1 MDLDR
6 VLFPFE
12 KPRQS
17 QAEFMDGVWSALEGK
32 KHLVCH
38 APTGLG
44 KTVSVLCPAITYA
57 LENDKTVFF
66 LSPKTSQHELA
77 VDVVKSISKKFGVSV
92 SAVDFVGKRHMC
104 SDPLLSGADSEGF
117 YEVCSKRVKREQCSY
132 YGNAVGY
139 SEAQKDVSRLYI
151 EKLSKSSLP
160 VLNHFEFKEKCVS
173 MAGPEGERP
182 MCAYEASVIA
192 GRERNVI
199 VCDYFHLLSP
209 RVHKFTLN
217 RLSKKLSESIVIVDE
232 AHNVPERV
240 RKILGSS
247 LSTFVLDQA
256 CEELSK
262 LGETGLV
269 EKCRHVKKTISTI
282 AKNSLKNGASEALV
296 QKDDFSIQVS
306 EKISDMENFSSTLR
320 LRAVDYLE
328 ASSRSKSRLVRVA
341 NFLDNW
347 QRDEKNFVRICRAF
361 PNGSGYGLSLLCLDS
376 SDFLGSVFNKTHSTI
391 AMSGTLLP
399 TIMYRD
405 LLGMGPARTVL
416 KEYANPFPKENRL
429 TLVVPSVTTRFA
441 ERNEEEYKKI
451 ARTVAG
457 IVNLT
462 PGNSAVFFPSFSMLD
477 QVNFFLQPLVKREIF
492 RQRKEMSPGERVVQ
506 LKRFRDAGK
515 KFGGVLLG
523 AASGS
528 YAEGIDFPGNELLC
542 AVIVGVP
549 LQELDLYTKC
559 LIDFFEEKFA
569 RGWHYAYLFPAV
581 SRAVQ
586 AGGRVIRGESD
597 KGVVVFLDKRYDW
610 GNFSKCFPKDLNAVK
625 TMQPEKFV
633 QEFWA
638 KN

>member
-17 QAEFMDGVWSALEGK
+17 QAQLLADVGAVLEEK
-32 KHLVCH
+32 KHILCH

-57 LENDKTVFF
+57 LENNKTVFF

-77 VDVVKSISKKFGVSV
+77 VDVVKSISKKFGVNV

-117 YEVCSKRVKREQCSY
+117 YEVCSKRVKHEQCNY

-139 SEAQKDVSRLYI
+139 SESQKDISKLYI
-151 EKLSKSSLP
+151 DKLSKSSLP

-173 MAGPEGERP
+173 MAGSQGERP
-182 MCAYEASVIA
+182 MCAYEASVLIA
-192 GRERNVI
+192 KERNVI
-199 VCDYFHLLSP
+199 VCDYFQLLSP
-209 RVHKFTLN
+209 RVNKFTLN
-217 RLSKKLSESIVIVDE
+217 RLDKKLSESIVIVDE

-240 RKILGSS
+240 RKTLGSS
-247 LSTFVLDQA
+247 LSTHILDRA
-256 CEELSK
+256 TEELSK
-262 LGETGLV
+262 LGETSLV
-269 EKCRHVKKTISTI
+269 EKCKHVKKTL
-282 AKNSLKNGASEALV
+282 AHVARNSVNNGSREALV
-296 QKDDFSIQVS
+296 SKDEFSFQIS
-306 EKISDMENFSSTLR
+306 EKINDIGEFCSTLR

-328 ASSRSKSRLVRVA
+328 ASNRSKSRLVRVA

-347 QRDEKNFVRICRAF
+347 ENDEKNFVRIVRAY
-361 PNGSGYGLSLLCLDS
+361 PGGNEYGLSLLCLDS

-399 TIMYRD
+399 TTMYRD
-405 LLGMGPARTVL
+405 LLGLDHERTVL
-416 KEYANPFPKENRL
+416 KEYANPFPLENRL
-429 TLVVPSVTTRFA
+429 NLVVPSVTTRYT
-441 ERNEEEYKKI
+441 ERNEEEFKKI
-451 ARTVAG
+451 ANTVAG

-462 PGNSAVFFPSFSMLD
+462 PGNSAVFFPSFSMLE
-477 QVNFFLQPLVKREIF
+477 QINFFLAPLVKREIF
-492 RQRKEMSPGERVVQ
+492 KQRREMTPSERVVQ
-506 LKRFRDAGK
+506 LKRFRDAGQT
-515 KFGGVLLG
+515 FGGVLLA

-549 LQELDLYTKC
+549 LSELDLYTKC

-569 RGWHYAYLFPAV
+569 RGWHYAYLFPAI

-610 GNFSKCFPKDLNAVK
+610 DNFSKCFPKDLNLVK
-625 TMQPEKFV
+625 TMQPERFV